1 LIVIDTSVP
10 VKWTVKEDGH
20 KAALDL
26 LELDQQRIAPDVLIP
41 ELAYVLRKKTLKG
54 EIAEEQ
60 IGKAI
65 SGIRKAIDHFVPS
78 SLIVDD
84 AIALSKELDHSPYD
98 CFFLACAIGRGVL
111 ITADRV
117 FASKC
122 EKAGYGSF
130 VTMLQDAISSQTSP
144 SAIAAA
150 LDSVAI
156 QAILRLASRVEA
168 TFDSLKN
175 TAKAS
180 EAGRFEFRDAADFV
194 PAFTSPAYVALAKL
208 LDQLPTDDLSMVLA
222 LGWLGRSYHQAD
234 DWPGLLSNARGMAAD
249 GAKKHQAYFMAQMAS
264 VRLGIEKFR
273 AAAKP
278 QSGIKAQTAG

>member
-1 LIVIDTSVP
+1 LIVIDTSVA

-41 ELAYVLRKKTLKG
+41 ELTYVLRKKTLKG
-54 EIAEEQ
+54 EIVEEQ

-84 AIALSKELDHSPYD
+84 VIALSKELDHSPYD

-111 ITADRV
+111 ISADRV

-122 EKAGYGSF
+122 EKAGYGRF
-130 VTMLQDAISSQTSP
+130 IMMLQDAISSQTSP
-144 SAIAAA
+144 SVITAA
-150 LDSVAI
+150 LDNVTI

-168 TFDSLKN
+168 TFESLKN

-180 EAGRFEFRDAADFV
+180 EAGRFEFHDAADFV
-194 PAFTSPAYVALAKL
+194 PAFTSPAKL
-208 LDQLPTDDLSMVLA
+208 LDQLPMDDLSMVLA

-234 DWPGLLSNARGMAAD
+234 DWPSLLSNARGMAAD
-249 GAKKHQAYFMAQMAS
+249 GAKKHRAYFMAQMAS

-273 AAAKP
+273 AAAKT
-278 QSGIKAQTAG
+278 QSPV

>member
-1 LIVIDTSVP
+1 LIVIDTSVA

-20 KAALDL
+20 KEALDL
-26 LELDQQRIAPDVLIP
+26 LELDQQRIAPDVLLP

-54 EIAEEQ
+54 EITEEQ

-65 SGIRKAIDHFVPS
+65 FGVQKAMDHFVPS

-84 AIALSKELDHSPYD
+84 AIALSKELDHSTYD

-122 EKAGYGSF
+122 EQAGYGSF
-130 VTMLQDAISSQTSP
+130 VMMLEDANSSRIST
-144 SAIAAA
+144 SAIAAT
-150 LDSVAI
+150 LDNVTI

-168 TFDSLKN
+168 TFDALKN
-175 TAKAS
+175 AAKAS
-180 EAGRFEFRDAADFV
+180 KAGRFEFLGSADFI
-194 PAFTSPAYVALAKL
+194 PAFTSPAYVALAKP
-208 LDQLPTDDLSMVLA
+208 LDELPTDDLSMLLA
-222 LGWLGRSYHQAD
+222 LGWLGRSYHQPA
-234 DWPGLLSNARGMAAD
+234 DWPNLLSNARGMIAG
-249 GAKKHQAYFMAQMAS
+249 GAKKHQAYFMTQVGS

-273 AAAKP
+273 AAVNTTRSA
-278 QSGIKAQTAG
+278 

>member
-1 LIVIDTSVP
+1 LIVIDTSVA

-26 LELDQQRIAPDVLIP
+26 LELDQQRIGPDVLLP
-41 ELAYVLRKKTLKG
+41 ELAYVLRKKTLRR
-54 EIAEEQ
+54 EIGEEQ

-65 SGIRKAIDHFVPS
+65 SGIRRAIDHFVPS

-98 CFFLACAIGRGVL
+98 CFLLACAIGRGVL
-111 ITADRV
+111 ITADQV

-130 VTMLQDAISSQTSP
+130 VTMLQDAINSQISP

-150 LDSVAI
+150 LDSAAI

-168 TFDSLKN
+168 TFDSLK
-175 TAKAS
+175 KPS
-180 EAGRFEFRDAADFV
+180 EVGHIEFQDAADFV
-194 PAFTSPAYVALAKL
+194 PAFTSPAHVALAKL
-208 LDQLPTDDLSMVLA
+208 LDQLPKDDLGIVLA

-234 DWPGLLSNARGMAAD
+234 DWPGLLSNARGMVTD
-249 GAKKHQAYFMAQMAS
+249 GAKRHQAYFMAQMAS

-278 QSGIKAQTAG
+278 QNPV